1 MHMHRTC
8 TRSIS
13 FIRTHKNKNSLYK
26 FVCSLFTRELWVSVR
41 ADSAFSPYK
50 SLHFSLPLYF
60 PTPNTNNTTTLLPI
74 TTNKEPTYLEYL
86 IDTILNIVSLPT

>member
-1 MHMHRTC
+1 MHMHHTC

-13 FIRTHKNKNSLYK
+13 FIRTRKNKISLYK
-26 FVCSLFTRELWVSVR
+26 FVCSLFTQELWVSVR
-41 ADSAFSPYK
+41 ENSA
-50 SLHFSLPLYF
+50 SLHFL
-60 PTPNTNNTTTLLPI
+60 TPNTNNTTTLLLI